1 MVQLIACCM
10 FEENRAYV
18 WLPCIK
24 IVSASSQARLFLEN
38 YALGKLIDLYVP
50 TIRTVTDILGA
61 MSESQGLF
69 GWAMA
74 VKKTVVGCEL

>member
-1 MVQLIACCM
+1 VDLAAGLAMASDSPLLNGATDCLLHVRGEPSLCM
-10 FEENRAYV
+10 AT
-18 WLPCIK
+18 LK

-61 MSESQGLF
+61 MSES
-69 GWAMA
+69 
-74 VKKTVVGCEL
+74 